1 MMSMPTFIGVIALD
15 SPTIAFH
22 AAMAASGL
30 FLVLSFAGE
39 QLHLGARYWLLVVGT
54 LAASVMLNQV
64 A

>member
-1 MMSMPTFIGVIALD
+1 MGILD
-15 SPTIAFH
+15 SPTIIPR

-39 QLHLGARYWLLVVGT
+39 QLHLGARYWLLVAGS
-54 LAASVMLNQV
+54 LAASVMLSQI